1 MAAYEYTATD
11 ENGNKFSGVYDGIDS
26 VAALRKDLA
35 KMGDTL
41 LKARCRKSDAL
52 KHVRISKNEIVTFTY
67 KLAEMCSAGLPIIKC
82 LKTLEKQI
90 DNRSLRGL
98 ISDIRQSVATGSSL
112 RDAFGKHGDIFSNF
126 FLGMLEAG
134 ESSGKLPETLQASA
148 VYLEKRADFRHKVKS
163 AFAYPIIVG
172 AMCFIVIA
180 FLVIFVIPVFSKM
193 YRQMHVP
200 LPGPTQALINLSTL
214 VREGWWVLLPIFI
227 VTLFL
232 LKLLWKKALLKP
244 RWDAFKL
251 SMPVL
256 AKFNRL
262 VIVSA
267 FIRTFAMLVS
277 AGVSLVKA
285 LEIASAVVDNA
296 KVTKITGQLQK
307 SIETGNTV
315 ADSLKK
321 CDIFPPVIIQ
331 LAASG
336 EETGTLSDMLNKG
349 ADFLDKD
356 IDRMLKALLVKIEP
370 ALTVI
375 MGLIVGF
382 ILISVYL
389 PMFDYMTHLK

>member
-11 ENGNKFSGVYDGIDS
+11 EYGNKFSDIYDGIDNIP
-26 VAALRKDLA
+26 ALRRDLA

-41 LKARCRKSDAL
+41 LTARCKKSDAL
-52 KHVRISKNEIVTFTY
+52 KRVRIAQDEIVTFTY
-67 KLAEMCSAGLPIIKC
+67 KLAEMCSAGLPIIRC
-82 LKTLEKQI
+82 LKTLEEQTE
-90 DNRSLRGL
+90 NSSFRSL
-98 ISDIRQSVATGSSL
+98 ISDIRQRVATGSSL
-112 RDAFGKHGDIFSNF
+112 RDAFGKHSNIFSNF

-134 ESSGKLPETLQASA
+134 ESSGKIAETLQASA
-148 VYLEKRADFRHKVKS
+148 IYLEKRADFRHKVKS
-163 AFAYPIIVG
+163 AFTYPIIVG
-172 AMCFIVIA
+172 IMCFIVIA
-180 FLVIFVIPVFSKM
+180 FLVIFVIPIFSKM

-200 LPGPTQALINLSTL
+200 LPGPTQALINLST
-214 VREGWWVLLPIFI
+214 RIRDGWWILLPIFI
-227 VTLFL
+227 VTLL
-232 LKLLWKKALLKP
+232 MLKLLWKKAHLKS

-262 VIVSA
+262 VIASG
-267 FIRTFAMLVS
+267 FIRTFAMLAS
-277 AGVSLVKA
+277 AGISLVKA
-285 LEIASAVVDNA
+285 LEVASVVVDNA
-296 KVTKITGQLQK
+296 KVTEITGRLQK
-307 SIETGNTV
+307 SIQTGNTV
-315 ADSLKK
+315 ADSLKQ

-336 EETGTLSDMLNKG
+336 EETGTLSEMLNKG

-370 ALTVI
+370 AMTVI

-389 PMFDYMTHLK
+389 PMFDYMSHLK

>member
-1 MAAYEYTATD
+1 MAAYEYIATD
-11 ENGNKFSGVYDGIDS
+11 ENGNQFSGVYDEIDS
-26 VAALRKDLA
+26 VSALRRDLA

-41 LKARCRKSDAL
+41 LTARRKKSDAL
-52 KHVRISKNEIVTFTY
+52 KHVRISQNEIVTFTY
-67 KLAEMCSAGLPIIKC
+67 KLAEMSSAGLPIIRC
-82 LKTLEKQI
+82 LRTLEEQTG
-90 DNRSLRGL
+90 NRAFRGL
-98 ISDIRQSVATGSSL
+98 ISDIRQSVATGTSL

-134 ESSGKLPETLQASA
+134 ETSGKLAQTLQASA

-163 AFAYPIIVG
+163 AFAYPVIVG
-172 AMCFIVIA
+172 IMCFIVIT
-180 FLVIFVIPVFSKM
+180 FLVVFVIPVFAKM
-193 YRQMHVP
+193 YGQMHVP
-200 LPGPTQALINLSTL
+200 LPGPTQALINLSNS
-214 VREGWWVLLPIFI
+214 VRDGWWVLLPSWI
-227 VTLFL
+227 VTFL
-232 LKLLWKKALLKP
+232 MLKLLWKKAYLKT

-262 VIVSA
+262 VIISG
-267 FIRTFAMLVS
+267 FIRTFAILVS

-285 LEIASAVVDNA
+285 LDVASVVVDNA
-296 KVTKITGQLQK
+296 KVTEITGQLQK

-331 LAASG
+331 LAESG
-336 EETGTLSDMLNKG
+336 EETGTLSEMLNKG

-356 IDRMLKALLVKIEP
+356 IDRILKALPVRIEP
-370 ALTVI
+370 VLTVI

-389 PMFDYMTHLK
+389 PMFDYMSHLK

>member
-1 MAAYEYTATD
+1 MAAYEYIATD
-11 ENGNKFSGVYDGIDS
+11 ENGNQFSGVYDEIDS
-26 VAALRKDLA
+26 VSALRRDLA

-41 LKARCRKSDAL
+41 LSSRRKKSDAL
-52 KHVRISKNEIVTFTY
+52 KHVRISQNEIVTFTY
-67 KLAEMCSAGLPIIKC
+67 KLAEMSSAGLPIIRC
-82 LKTLEKQI
+82 LRTLEEQTG
-90 DNRSLRGL
+90 NRAFRGL
-98 ISDIRQSVATGSSL
+98 ISDIRQSVATGTSL

-134 ESSGKLPETLQASA
+134 ETSGKLAQTLQASA

-163 AFAYPIIVG
+163 AFAYPVIVG
-172 AMCFIVIA
+172 IMCFIVIT
-180 FLVIFVIPVFSKM
+180 FLVVFVIPVFAKM
-193 YRQMHVP
+193 YGQMHVP
-200 LPGPTQALINLSTL
+200 LPGPTQALINLSNS
-214 VREGWWVLLPIFI
+214 VRDGWWVLLPSWI
-227 VTLFL
+227 VTFL
-232 LKLLWKKALLKP
+232 MLKLLWKKAYLKT

-262 VIVSA
+262 VIISG
-267 FIRTFAMLVS
+267 FIRTFAILVS

-285 LEIASAVVDNA
+285 LDVASVVVDNA
-296 KVTKITGQLQK
+296 KVTEITGQLQK

-331 LAASG
+331 LAESG
-336 EETGTLSDMLNKG
+336 EETGTLSEMLNKG

-356 IDRMLKALLVKIEP
+356 IDRILKALPVRIEP
-370 ALTVI
+370 VLTVI

-389 PMFDYMTHLK
+389 PMFDYMSHLK

>member
-11 ENGNKFSGVYDGIDS
+11 ENGNKFSGVYDGINS
-26 VAALRKDLA
+26 VTALRRDLA

-41 LKARCRKSDAL
+41 LTARRKKSDDL
-52 KHVRISKNEIVTFTY
+52 KRVRISQDEIVTFTY
-67 KLAEMCSAGLPIIKC
+67 KLAEMCSAGLLINRC
-82 LKTLEKQI
+82 LETLEEQTE
-90 DNRSLRGL
+90 NRSFRGL
-98 ISDIRQSVATGSSL
+98 ISDIRQSIANGSTL
-112 RDAFGKHGDIFSNF
+112 RDAFGKHSNIFSNF

-134 ESSGKLPETLQASA
+134 ESSGKLAETLEASA

-172 AMCFIVIA
+172 IMCFVVIA

-200 LPGPTQALINLSTL
+200 LPGPTQALINLSVQ
-214 VREGWWVLLPIFI
+214 VREGWWVLLLILI
-227 VTLFL
+227 ATLFL
-232 LKLLWKKALLKP
+232 LKLLWKKAHLKA

-251 SMPVL
+251 SIPVL

-262 VIVSA
+262 VIASG

-285 LEIASAVVDNA
+285 LEVASAVVDNA
-296 KVTKITGQLQK
+296 KITEITGQLQK
-307 SIETGNTV
+307 SIQTGNTV

-336 EETGTLSDMLNKG
+336 EETGTLSEMLNKG

-356 IDRMLKALLVKIEP
+356 IDRILKGLLVKIEP
-370 ALTVI
+370 ALTVT

>member
-11 ENGNKFSGVYDGIDS
+11 ENGNKFSGVYDEIDS
-26 VAALRKDLA
+26 VSALRRDLA

-52 KHVRISKNEIVTFTY
+52 KHVRISQNEIVTFTY
-67 KLAEMCSAGLPIIKC
+67 KLAEMSSAGLPIIRC
-82 LKTLEKQI
+82 LKTLEEQI
-90 DNRSLRGL
+90 ENRLFRGL
-98 ISDIRQSVATGSSL
+98 ISDIRQSVSTGSSL
-112 RDAFGKHGDIFSNF
+112 TVAFGKHGDIFSNF

-134 ESSGKLPETLQASA
+134 EASGKLAETLQASA

-163 AFAYPIIVG
+163 AFAYPVIVG

-214 VREGWWVLLPIFI
+214 LRDGWWALVPIFI
-227 VTLFL
+227 VTLL
-232 LKLLWKKALLKP
+232 LFKLFWKKAYLKP
-244 RWDAFKL
+244 RLDAFKL

-262 VIVSA
+262 VIASG

-285 LEIASAVVDNA
+285 VEVASAVVDNA
-296 KVTKITGQLQK
+296 KVTEITERLKK
-307 SIETGNTV
+307 SIQKGNTV

-331 LAASG
+331 LVASG
-336 EETGTLSDMLNKG
+336 EETGTLSEMLNKG

-356 IDRMLKALLVKIEP
+356 IDRILKTLLVRIEP

-375 MGLIVGF
+375 MGAIVGF

-389 PMFDYMTHLK
+389 PMFDYMSHLK